1 MCAHRL
7 LTVTVVAAALQIA
20 EVVLMTVGLL
30 LETDVEVGQ
39 LAVAVFEEQ
48 EEPLQD
54 IPEEE
59 GQVEQL
65 ALLGSM
71 DEFMVELNIGE
82 WPPAE
87 DETKEAYRIVV
98 ATQEEPADAIYLV
111 TGKDGAAQCASGL
124 A

>member
-1 MCAHRL
+1 
-7 LTVTVVAAALQIA
+7 VAAALQIA
-20 EVVLMTVGLL
+20 EVVLVAVGFL

-39 LAVAVFEEQ
+39 LAVTVFEEQ

-71 DEFMVELNIGE
+71 DEFMVELDVGE

-87 DETKEAYRIVV
+87 DKTKEAYRIVV

-111 TGKDGAAQCASGL
+111 TGKDGVGQCVSGL

>member
-1 MCAHRL
+1 MA
-7 LTVTVVAAALQIA
+7 
-20 EVVLMTVGLL
+20 VGFL
-30 LETDVEVGQ
+30 LETDVEIGQ

-48 EEPLQD
+48 EEPLQN

-71 DEFMVELNIGE
+71 DEFVVELNIGE

-87 DETKEAYRIVV
+87 DETKEA
-98 ATQEEPADAIYLV
+98 
-111 TGKDGAAQCASGL
+111 
-124 A
+124 